1 MNWTKLLIVSAALI
15 YSGGAFSG
23 NDDSCKQG
31 HVFLGG
37 LCHSYESL
45 EDKTGEMFNPYDDAK
60 ELTPEL
66 AVMIIRLMPDEITS
80 FIDSYFGSHVSF
92 MKPDDLLSWDL
103 SVRDYLSYLS
113 YVPVQLDVSDA
124 PEIFILD
131 QSPGRC
137 GAGGCSGYVLDL
149 DSSDTGDIL
158 GTVYYTGSVVKP
170 VIGPAPPPESGY
182 YDFAVVG
189 DEGISTYNWHK
200 AIDKYVSVKAK

>member
-1 MNWTKLLIVSAALI
+1 MNKMNWSKVLIVSAALI

-31 HVFLGG
+31 HVLLGE

-45 EDKTGEMFNPYDDAK
+45 EVKTGEIFNPYDDAK
-60 ELTPEL
+60 ALTPEL
-66 AVMIIRLMPDEITS
+66 AVMIIQLMPDEITR

-92 MKPDDLLSWDL
+92 MKPDELLNWDL

-113 YVPVQLDVSDA
+113 YVPVQLDVSDV

-131 QSPGRC
+131 QAPGNC
-137 GAGGCSGYVLDL
+137 GAGGCSGFVLDL
-149 DSSDTGDIL
+149 DSSETGDIL
-158 GTVYYTGSVVKP
+158 GTVFYTGSVVKP

-189 DEGISTYNWHK
+189 DEGIT
-200 AIDKYVSVKAK
+200 KYSFDNLSDSYKR